1 MLSEFGANFHYFW
14 QRNGIV
20 VIAVA
25 LATVGFLT
33 RGVWMPMVEAVS
45 GSSEARAA
53 SVGDVVYAEDFTA
66 ANPCDLLDSVGVP
79 EGSDQAIAPEKGAGG
94 TFQAGSTVLIPG
106 TVSMHWGI
114 TPIMPPNS
122 TKNRVKATK
131 ITIVSYS
138 ASEAKTFDPRMVTCY
153 RAAKTDKPMA
163 SDFTNSV
170 KLGSYYEPDERRR
183 ITPVVESIRGANVTI
198 SFPGASGLCILSD
211 PWDLSRA
218 YLVEF

>member
-1 MLSEFGANFHYFW
+1 MNDLTNMRKFVAGF
-14 QRNGIV
+14 GIV
-20 VIAVA
+20 AV
-25 LATVGFLT
+25 LLLVGAVT
-33 RGVWMPMVEAVS
+33 HDSWAPMVEAVL
-45 GSSEARAA
+45 GLNEARAA
-53 SVGDVVYAEDFTA
+53 SVSDAVYAEDFTA
-66 ANPCDLLDSVGVP
+66 ANNPCDSVDAV
-79 EGSDQAIAPEKGAGG
+79 EAASGSGNATIPEKGAGG

-122 TKNRVKATK
+122 TKNRVKGTK